1 MVHNVGYSPCK
12 VYSCVSIILLACL
25 AKIHLI
31 SLRKHQHLN
40 KSKFPATLQD
50 QLSYIPC
57 TTQPLDL
64 DSQSAQSSGRCF
76 LSSGVALSYADN
88 LEDGFLLPFAVY
100 IDNHHQ
106 YQQLKQRHPPK
117 MYHHPNTFCSGFVLP
132 FAVCGGALLL
142 TSVISFPIVRPL
154 TKVR

>member
-12 VYSCVSIILLACL
+12 VYSCVSIILFACL

-40 KSKFPATLQD
+40 KSKFPATPQD

-57 TTQPLDL
+57 TTQPLDW

-76 LSSGVALSYADN
+76 MSSGVALNDADN

-100 IDNHHQ
+100 LDAGITT
-106 YQQLKQRHPPK
+106 
-117 MYHHPNTFCSGFVLP
+117 NT
-132 FAVCGGALLL
+132 
-142 TSVISFPIVRPL
+142 IS
-154 TKVR
+154 